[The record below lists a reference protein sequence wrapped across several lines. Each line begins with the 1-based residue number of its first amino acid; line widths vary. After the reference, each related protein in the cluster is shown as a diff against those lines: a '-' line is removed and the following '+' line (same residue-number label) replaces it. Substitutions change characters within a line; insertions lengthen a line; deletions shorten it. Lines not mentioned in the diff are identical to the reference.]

1 MAIELELEAVSEAS
15 RRTRYERWLALLIG
29 LAAVLAVLLAT
40 IQVDAGKQAERAL
53 LMSARLG
60 VRVFEGTA
68 GSSPRFSFQIHS
80 LQQATSLALNAT
92 AVQIAVLGLPET
104 ADALQAAA
112 EADVRAGDRLLAI
125 AQTMGDPPSP
135 ASGVDP
141 AALKLA
147 GSSPDDLLAVVAEQN
162 HQADI
167 ADHYGERG
175 NRTLYGLSLLALGAV
190 LIGLAAVI
198 GTGAAGRVII
208 TAATLSVLAAA
219 AWGVAAVLA

>member
-1 MAIELELEAVSEAS
+1 MAIELDLKAVTEAS
-15 RRTRYERWLALLIG
+15 GRTRYERWLAVLIG
-29 LAAVLAVLLAT
+29 VAAVLAVLLAT
-40 IQVDAGKQAERAL
+40 IQVDSGKQAERAL

-92 AVQIAVLGLPET
+92 ALQIAVLGSPET

-112 EADVRAGDRLLAI
+112 EADVKAGDRLLVI
-125 AQTMGDPPSP
+125 AQAMGDPPSA
-135 ASGVDP
+135 ASGLDP

-147 GSSPDDLLAVVAEQN
+147 GSSPNDLFTVVDEQN
-162 HQADI
+162 RQADI
-167 ADHYGERG
+167 ANRYGERG

-190 LIGLAAVI
+190 LIGLAAVV
-198 GTGAAGRVII
+198 GAGAAGRLIV

-219 AWGVAAVLA
+219 AWGVAALLA

>member
-1 MAIELELEAVSEAS
+1 MAIELDLKAVTEAS
-15 RRTRYERWLALLIG
+15 GRTRYERWLAVLIG
-29 LAAVLAVLLAT
+29 VAAVLAVLLAT
-40 IQVDAGKQAERAL
+40 IQVDSGKQAERAL

-92 AVQIAVLGLPET
+92 ALQIAVLGSPET

-112 EADVRAGDRLLAI
+112 EADVKAGDRLLVI
-125 AQTMGDPPSP
+125 AQAMGDPPSA
-135 ASGVDP
+135 ASGLDP

-147 GSSPDDLLAVVAEQN
+147 GSSPDDLFTVVDEQN
-162 HQADI
+162 RQADI
-167 ADHYGERG
+167 ANRYGERG

-190 LIGLAAVI
+190 LIGLAAVV
-198 GTGAAGRVII
+198 GAGAAGRLIV
-208 TAATLSVLAAA
+208 TAATLSVFAAA
-219 AWGVAAVLA
+219 AWGVAALLA

>member
-1 MAIELELEAVSEAS
+1 MAIELDLEAVSEAS
-15 RRTRYERWLALLIG
+15 GRTRYERWLAVLIG
-29 LAAVLAVLLAT
+29 AAALLAVLLAT
-40 IQVDAGKQAERAL
+40 IHVDAGKGQERAL

-68 GSSPRFSFQIHS
+68 GSSPRFGFQIHS
-80 LQQATSLALNAT
+80 MQLATSLALNAT
-92 AVQIAVLGLPET
+92 AVQIAVLGSPET

-112 EADVRAGDRLLAI
+112 EADVKAGNRLLVI
-125 AQTMGDPPSP
+125 AQTMGDPPTS

-141 AALKLA
+141 ATLKLA
-147 GSSPDDLLAVVAEQN
+147 GSTPDELFAVVAEQN

-167 ADHYGERG
+167 ADRYGERG
-175 NRTLYGLSLLALGAV
+175 NRALYGLSLLALGAV

-208 TAATLSVLAAA
+208 TAAAVSVLAAA
-219 AWGVAAVLA
+219 ALGVAALMA

>member
-1 MAIELELEAVSEAS
+1 MAIELDLKAVSEAS
-15 RRTRYERWLALLIG
+15 GRTRYERWLAVLIG

-40 IQVDAGKQAERAL
+40 IHIDAGKGAERAL

-68 GSSPRFSFQIHS
+68 GSSPRFGFQIHGM
-80 LQQATSLALNAT
+80 QQATSLALNAT
-92 AVQIAVLGLPET
+92 ALQIAVLGLPET
-104 ADALQAAA
+104 TDALQATA
-112 EADVRAGDRLLAI
+112 EADVKAGDRLLVI
-125 AQTMGDPPSP
+125 AQTMGNPPLP
-135 ASGVDP
+135 ESGVDP

-147 GSSPDDLLAVVAEQN
+147 GSSPQDLFAVVAEQN

-167 ADHYGERG
+167 ADRYGERG

-198 GTGAAGRVII
+198 GTGASGRVII

-219 AWGVAAVLA
+219 AWGLAALMA